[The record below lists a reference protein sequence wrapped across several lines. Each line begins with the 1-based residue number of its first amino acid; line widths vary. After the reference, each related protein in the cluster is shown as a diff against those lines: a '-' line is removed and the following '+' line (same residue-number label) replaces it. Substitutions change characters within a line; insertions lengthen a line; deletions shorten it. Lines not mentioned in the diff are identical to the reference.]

1 MLGRGRPPV
10 ALGTFVAEKHCADQE
25 KRELSMTKACAQFNL
40 DPFTWDDGA
49 DRNKLFVVF
58 SVAQTNIFAVSS
70 YLKLLVSYCSGTDS
84 SQDTGQ
90 SQ

>member
-1 MLGRGRPPV
+1 M
-10 ALGTFVAEKHCADQE
+10 A
-25 KRELSMTKACAQFNL
+25 KACAQFNF

-58 SVAQTNIFAVSS
+58 SVDQTNIFAVSS
-70 YLKLLVSYCSGTDS
+70 YLKLLVGYCAGTDS
-84 SQDTGQ
+84 SQEAGE

>member
-1 MLGRGRPPV
+1 MPV
-10 ALGTFVAEKHCADQE
+10 TCADQE
-25 KRELSMTKACAQFNL
+25 KRELNTTKACAQFND
-40 DPFTWDDGA
+40 DPLTWDDGSE
-49 DRNKLFVVF
+49 RTKLFVVF
-58 SVAQTNIFAVSS
+58 LVDRTNIFAVSS